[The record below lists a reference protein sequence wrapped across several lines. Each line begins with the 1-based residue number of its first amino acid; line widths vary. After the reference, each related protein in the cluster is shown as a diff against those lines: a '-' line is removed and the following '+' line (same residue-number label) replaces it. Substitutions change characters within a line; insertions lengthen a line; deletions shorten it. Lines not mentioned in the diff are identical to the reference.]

1 MICGIGTR
9 IRGRVCSGSAHGGRP
24 CNGEESQAEVCNEAP
39 CPGFLYEK
47 GENIK
52 ENYSPAWTEWL
63 QWSSCSQSCGLGMR
77 ERTRNCSIPQNNT
90 TILQDNPNISENSTT
105 ITQVSTSSTGD
116 TPSSDSNNFSTD
128 LFAGDLDQSDTGE
141 SVKDSAEGSFE
152 ESEDLAQDLSDDS
165 PSPIKTVEEPKK
177 RSKRESVE
185 ASCLGEKKE
194 IEDCLERKCPGH

>member
-1 MICGIGTR
+1 
-9 IRGRVCSGSAHGGRP
+9 
-24 CNGEESQAEVCNEAP
+24 
-39 CPGFLYEK
+39 
-47 GENIK
+47 
-52 ENYSPAWTEWL
+52 
-63 QWSSCSQSCGLGMR
+63 MR

-105 ITQVSTSSTGD
+105 TTQVSTSSTGD

-128 LFAGDLDQSDTGE
+128 LFAGDLDQSDTEE
-141 SVKDSAEGSFE
+141 SVKDSAEVSFE

-165 PSPIKTVEEPKK
+165 PSPIRTVEEPMK
-177 RSKRESVE
+177 RSTRESVE

>member
-1 MICGIGTR
+1 
-9 IRGRVCSGSAHGGRP
+9 
-24 CNGEESQAEVCNEAP
+24 
-39 CPGFLYEK
+39 
-47 GENIK
+47 
-52 ENYSPAWTEWL
+52 
-63 QWSSCSQSCGLGMR
+63 MR

-105 ITQVSTSSTGD
+105 TTQVSTSSTGD